1 MTNYDNIIV
10 IQSYPNALALANR
23 LSTFDGYNC
32 IIVSLDYDLY
42 KFFKKVAPDNFDVIL
57 CGNARIVRKSIFRY
71 LRKPMVE
78 RIITR
83 SKTLSARKLI
93 LTYKHWCDVG
103 ALYPKFI
110 AHELLDIWIPYEEE
124 RYNFEALPFDP
135 SKGFLG
141 RINQVTEGMLKKFA
155 IYDSANLF
163 VSNVIGLNF
172 EHEKLR
178 HAEEMKVSLGTKI
191 APEIMAAISTPT
203 KHYAV
208 YVEREV
214 LRSKHTTLL
223 KYSKLVW
230 ALRQASKNAGLDI
243 YVKFK
248 PRQYYVFK
256 HILHRLLGLK
266 ILPNHVPA
274 QIYCFDKNCV
284 LITGVTSSS
293 LAIDYQKRFLCLAK
307 IDEVFQDKFTK
318 NIQSLEERSAD
329 KDKIIYLNSIAEL
342 PTFFAG
348 LDR

>member
-1 MTNYDNIIV
+1 MTTYDNIIV

-57 CGNARIVRKSIFRY
+57 CGNARIVRKSILKY

-78 RIITR
+78 RIIRR
-83 SKTLSARKLI
+83 SETLATRKLI
-93 LTYKHWCDVG
+93 LNYKHWCDIG

-110 AHELLDIWIPYEEE
+110 VHEQLDIWVPYEEE
-124 RYNFEALPFDP
+124 RYSFEALPFDEK
-135 SKGFLG
+135 KGFLA
-141 RINQVTEGMLKKFA
+141 RINHVTGGMLKKYA

-163 VSNVIGLNF
+163 VSNVIGLNL
-172 EHEKLR
+172 EHEKIR
-178 HAEEMKVSLGTKI
+178 HAEEVKVRLGTKI
-191 APEIMAAISTPT
+191 APEIMAAIETPAE
-203 KHYAV
+203 HYAV

-214 LRSKHTTLL
+214 LRSKHTTLF
-223 KYSKLVW
+223 KYIKLVW
-230 ALRQASKNAGLDI
+230 ALRKASKNAGLDI

-274 QIYCFDKNCV
+274 QIYCFDENCV

-307 IDEVFQDKFTK
+307 IEEIFQNKFAK
-318 NIQSLEERSAD
+318 NIQSLEERTAD
-329 KDKIIYLNSIAEL
+329 KEKIIYVNSIAEL
-342 PTFFAG
+342 PTFLAG

>member
-1 MTNYDNIIV
+1 MTTYDNIIV
-10 IQSYPNALALANR
+10 IQSYPNVLALANR
-23 LSTFDGYNC
+23 LYSFDGYNC

-42 KFFKKVAPDNFDVIL
+42 KFLKKVAPDNFDVII
-57 CGNARIVRKSIFRY
+57 CGNARTVRKSFFRY

-78 RIITR
+78 RIIRT
-83 SKTLSARKLI
+83 SKTISTRKLI
-93 LTYKHWCDVG
+93 LNYKHWCDIG

-110 AHELLDIWIPYEEE
+110 VHEQLAIWVAYEEE
-124 RYNFEALPFDP
+124 RYNFEALPFDET
-135 SKGFLG
+135 KGFLA
-141 RINQVTEGMLKKFA
+141 RINHVTGGMLKKFA

-172 EHEKLR
+172 EHEKIR
-178 HAEEMKVSLGTKI
+178 NAEEIKVSLETKV
-191 APEIMAAISTPT
+191 APEIMAAIATPA
-203 KHYAV
+203 KHYVV

-223 KYSKLVW
+223 KYIKLLW
-230 ALRQASKNAGLDI
+230 ALRKASKNAGLDI

-256 HILHRLLGLK
+256 HILHRLLGFK
-266 ILPNHVPA
+266 ILSKHVPA

-307 IDEVFQDKFTK
+307 LDEIFQDKFTK